1 MAVLAGGQILLQGEP
16 LKLVDELQGQVWSKT
31 VSQAEAV
38 ELEQQLPVIS
48 KRLFAGRTVL
58 NVFAISQ
65 PQGFDATP
73 AGLEDVYFST
83 LFNSRQRQSA

>member
-1 MAVLAGGQILLQGEP
+1 LTGNPLQ
-16 LKLVDELQGQVWSKT
+16 LVDELKGQVWTKT
-31 VSQAEAV
+31 VSQAEAL

-65 PQGFDATP
+65 PEGFSTCA
-73 AGLEDVYFST
+73 ANLEDVYFSC
-83 LFNSRQRQSA
+83 LHQARQRQSA